1 MVTPFYGGRTPMT
14 MSASGISGRR
24 IEDPRQSGTGVAR
37 GFFNGVPQQ
46 QRSFSA
52 LNYAPIDEKS
62 YSALYGN
69 SSDPRFRNLSALNIP
84 SNRQSPIGVANNRK
98 GLMTSSN
105 RQTPIGI
112 ANDGVKQTNAGGT
125 ASQPN
130 MMNSLLNYAQ
140 SPEGRGF
147 AQGLLEASGYT
158 DMPTTLGQ
166 AVSQG
171 MKRSNEAKQL
181 SIANQ
186 RKDDEIS
193 FKKSQALIGNLLAE
207 RGLDLQEM
215 KLLQPQMSAFAKDL
229 LAVGIDPMSPEGQE
243 LLRKKLDASTNI
255 TLTDNEIGKE
265 KLKYALGTLKEERK
279 VYNSANELDG
289 RLQIMEA
296 TLRDDDFETGLLQ
309 KFLFPFAK
317 SMAAMGFLDDSE
329 VEELSKMEFFQ
340 AASTYMIPRMRAIG
354 SGATSDFE
362 VSLYTQAAPNIGNT
376 KQGNIFIVA
385 GMRAINK
392 FNKNKFR
399 EMEKWVNKNNSLVGF
414 EEYFEKEFGDT
425 VFKQA
430 STDEEYDQMVT
441 DGKLAE
447 GDLFL
452 NKKTNTFV
460 VITKDMLNVEE
471 AK

>member
-1 MVTPFYGGRTPMT
+1 MSLIIIPKHISYKILPCFTRTK
-14 MSASGISGRR
+14 I
-24 IEDPRQSGTGVAR
+24 
-37 GFFNGVPQQ
+37 
-46 QRSFSA
+46 SFSA

-62 YSALYGN
+62 YSAIYGN

-112 ANDGVKQTNAGGT
+112 ANDGVKQTGTGGT

-207 RGLDLQEM
+207 RGLDLKEM
-215 KLLQPQMSAFAKDL
+215 KLLQPQLSMFAKDL

-255 TLTDNEIGKE
+255 TLTDSKIDE
-265 KLKYALGTLKEERK
+265 KKLEYALGTLKEERK

-296 TLRDDDFETGLLQ
+296 TLRDDNFETGLLQ

-317 SMAAMGFLDDSE
+317 SMAAMGFLDESE

-471 AK
+471 TK